1 MVSHDAATGR
11 AGIPQ
16 LRENLA
22 PPLQPLLGGGGGEE
36 EQLVGGVV
44 DERAREIG
52 LIGWWRSGGG
62 VYGWSVGGGGG
73 VGGGGVAVDG
83 GLWGVGSTSLQEKG
97 ATVHSG
103 PTN

>member
-1 MVSHDAATGR
+1 MVSHDTATGR

-62 VYGWSVGGGGG
+62 GGL
-73 VGGGGVAVDG
+73 GGGGVAVDG
-83 GLWGVGSTSLQEKG
+83 GLWGVGSSSLQEKG